1 MLFKLTLNVLVDN
14 SQKLQYFI
22 QDSNAL
28 NLRSGEKM
36 KIEFTPEQKALRK
49 ELRAYFDELMTPELR
64 HEVSLTVGEGG
75 GPLFWEAMD
84 KLGKDGWI
92 GVGWPKSMGGKGLT
106 EMEQFIFVEEVMRT
120 GFPFPFLTT
129 ESVGPILA
137 EHASGRLKKLL
148 VPQILGGKMMMGIG
162 YSEPD
167 AGTDLLSLSTSA
179 KKEGDEWVINGQ
191 KMWTSLAHH
200 ADWIWLAARTNF
212 DPEVKKHSRIS
223 IFLVPTNAEGY
234 SCTPVHT
241 LGDVRTNATFYENV
255 RIPEDHLVGE
265 LDMGMML
272 IFSQLNRERLSLV
285 NVGAFANLFNEVTK
299 WAKDTQLPSG
309 EFVIDQPWVQINLAK
324 CRAGLEAL
332 KLICYRQASE
342 MTKGNLPMEDASA
355 AKVYGTEFFVELY
368 RHLGEILGVSGVLH
382 RESTD
387 AILNGQIEA
396 IYRTAS
402 IITFGG
408 GTNELQRDLIARG
421 GLSMPRAKR

>member
-1 MLFKLTLNVLVDN
+1 
-14 SQKLQYFI
+14 
-22 QDSNAL
+22 
-28 NLRSGEKM
+28 M
-36 KIEFTPEQKALRK
+36 KIQFTPEQEALRK
-49 ELRAYFDELMTPELR
+49 ELRAYFNELMTPELIT
-64 HEVSLTVGEGG
+64 EVGRTPGEGG
-75 GPLFWEAMD
+75 GPLFWQAME

-92 GVGWPKSMGGKGLT
+92 GVGWPKALGGRGLT
-106 EMEQFIFVEEVMRT
+106 EMEQFIFVEEVMRA
-120 GFPFPFLTT
+120 GFPFPFLTS

-137 EHASGRLKKLL
+137 EHASPRLQKLL
-148 VPQILGGKMMMGIG
+148 VPKILGGQINIGIG
-162 YSEPD
+162 YSEPG
-167 AGTDLLSLSTSA
+167 AGTDLLSLKTTA

-200 ADWIWLAARTNF
+200 SEWIWLAARTNF

-223 IFLVPTNAEGY
+223 IFLVPTSSEGY
-234 SCTPVHT
+234 SLSPVHT
-241 LGDVRTNATFYENV
+241 LGDVRTNATYYDNV

-285 NVGAFANLFNEVTK
+285 NSGACSSLFNQVVE
-299 WAKDTQLPSG
+299 WAQQTDNPMGGKI
-309 EFVIDQPWVQINLAK
+309 IDQSWVQLNLGK

-342 MTKGNLPMEDASA
+342 MTKGNLTMEDASA

-368 RHLGEILGVSGVLH
+368 RRLGEVLGQSGVLH
-382 RESTD
+382 RDSEG
-387 AILNGQIEA
+387 AILRGRLEMM
-396 IYRTAS
+396 YRTAS

>member
-1 MLFKLTLNVLVDN
+1 
-14 SQKLQYFI
+14 
-22 QDSNAL
+22 
-28 NLRSGEKM
+28 M
-36 KIEFTPEQKALRK
+36 KIEFTPEQEALRQ
-49 ELRAYFDELMTPELR
+49 ELRAYFDELMTDELKA
-64 HEVSLTVGEGG
+64 EVAEAVGEGG
-75 GPLFWEAMD
+75 GPLFWKAME

-92 GVGWPKSMGGKGLT
+92 GVGWSKELGGKGLT
-106 EMEQFIFVEEVMRT
+106 EMEQFIFVEEVMRA

-137 EHASGRLKKLL
+137 EHATGRLRDKL
-148 VPQILGGKMMMGIG
+148 VPEILSGKLIMGIG
-162 YSEPD
+162 YSEPS
-167 AGTDLLSLSTSA
+167 AGTDLLSLKTTA
-179 KKEGDEWVINGQ
+179 KKEGNEWVINGQ

-223 IFLVPTNAEGY
+223 IFLVPTDSEGY
-234 SCTPVHT
+234 SCSPVHT
-241 LGDVRTNATFYENV
+241 LGDVRTNATYYDNV

-285 NVGAFANLFNEVTK
+285 NVGAFAQLFNDVTDF
-299 WAKDTQLPSG
+299 AKETAHPAGGKL
-309 EFVIDQPWVQINLAK
+309 IDQGWVQGNLAK
-324 CRAGLEAL
+324 SRAGLEAL

-342 MTKGNLPMEDASA
+342 MTRGNLPMEDASA

-368 RHLGEILGVSGVLH
+368 RHLGEILGVSGLLKRDSKGAV
-382 RESTD
+382 
-387 AILNGQIEA
+387 LNGRLEQL
-396 IYRTAS
+396 YRTAS

-421 GLSMPRAKR
+421 GLGMPRAKR